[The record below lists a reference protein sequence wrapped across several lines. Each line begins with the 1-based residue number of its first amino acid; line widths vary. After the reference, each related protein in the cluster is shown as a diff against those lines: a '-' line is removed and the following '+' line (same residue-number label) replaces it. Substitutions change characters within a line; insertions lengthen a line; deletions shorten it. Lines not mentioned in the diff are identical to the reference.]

1 MANVGSAEN
10 AKLLFETVPSTQDYT
25 QLSDDGDNKTFTA
38 DDGLWSGRSGYE
50 AEVRPNGLI
59 TGGAIT
65 PGSSNDQVA
74 VAALTCY
81 LAGVLTSVSA
91 GDVSVTR
98 PSSDVAKVVSIT
110 VTSAGDLA
118 EVAGT
123 DGTDGTFSS
132 TRGADGGPPW
142 IPTDSIE
149 IGQVRLTASAAAV
162 VTASEIKQVVNTHLE
177 RFDFPVWEVNN
188 LDGEVEF
195 ASAMDE
201 IHSDDSGSTKA
212 TKAVYATY
220 STAEDSLVEL
230 PYSYDFVPPVNS
242 HTVNSTQVYNATVGS
257 RSTSLSQG
265 SFSAMLKD
273 GVTDTVLGY
282 VDEVL
287 WVKFY
292 PDRNKSP
299 YVLCQGKLGFTPA
312 NPASGNLTAAF
323 TISATEAHT
332 RRAS

>member
-10 AKLLFETVPSTQDYT
+10 AQLLFETIPATQDYT
-25 QLSDDGDNKTFTA
+25 QLTDSGDNKTFTA
-38 DDGLWSGRSGYE
+38 SDGMWSGRSGYE
-50 AEVRPNGLI
+50 AEVRPNGLV

-65 PGSSNDQVA
+65 AGSTNDTVD

-81 LAGVLTSVSA
+81 LAGTLTSVSA
-91 GDVSVTR
+91 ASGESVTR
-98 PSSDVAKVVSIT
+98 ATDPDTHIINSVT
-110 VTSAGDLA
+110 VTSAGA
-118 EVAGT
+118 ISVVSGT
-123 DGTDGTFSS
+123 GHTEFST

-149 IGQVRLTASAAAV
+149 IGQVRMTSYTAAV

-177 RFDFPVWEVNN
+177 RFDFPVWEVDN
-188 LDGEVEF
+188 LNGEVEF
-195 ASAMDE
+195 SSTMDE
-201 IHSDDSGSTKA
+201 IHSDDSGSTTS
-212 TKAVYATY
+212 TKAIYATY
-220 STAEDSLVEL
+220 STAEDAMVEL
-230 PYSYDFVPPVNS
+230 PYAYDFVPPVNS
-242 HTVNSTQVYNATVGS
+242 HSVSSTQVYNATVGS

-287 WVKFY
+287 WIKFL

-312 NPASGNLTAAF
+312 NPASGNLTGSF
-323 TISATEAHT
+323 TISSTETHT
-332 RRAS
+332 RKAS